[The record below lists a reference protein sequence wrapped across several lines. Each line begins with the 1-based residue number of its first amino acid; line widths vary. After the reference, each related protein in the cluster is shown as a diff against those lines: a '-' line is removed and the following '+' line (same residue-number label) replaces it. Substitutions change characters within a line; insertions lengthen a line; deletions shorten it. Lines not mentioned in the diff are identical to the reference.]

1 MRESQTTRKSTRQS
15 VESGNPLKSSIRKS
29 SRNPTA
35 FEAINEIEEDVV
47 SRRSGVTASSRHSDQ
62 SMIRR
67 GKKKKRRVSVSPSKV
82 IREDPAAEGPNTGRS
97 GKSGKSGKSAA
108 SAKSGS
114 ELVA

>member
-1 MRESQTTRKSTRQS
+1 MRESQATRKSTRAS
-15 VESGNPLKSSIRKS
+15 VESGNPLKSSIKRNL
-29 SRNPTA
+29 RNPTA

-47 SRRSGVTASSRHSDQ
+47 SRRSRATASSRHSDQ

>member
-1 MRESQTTRKSTRQS
+1 M
-15 VESGNPLKSSIRKS
+15 
-29 SRNPTA
+29 
-35 FEAINEIEEDVV
+35 V

-67 GKKKKRRVSVSPSKV
+67 GKKKRRRVSVSPSKV

-97 GKSGKSGKSAA
+97 GKSGKSAA